1 VIVVN
6 SAPTM
11 RRVLT
16 SWVFHDIS
24 LHKWMRLEILP
35 QGRLCFSSLCLRAVN
50 LVRRMRDE
58 ARNLV
63 LPQGVVNSHSKIC
76 DGLFEKGMGL

>member
-1 VIVVN
+1 
-6 SAPTM
+6 M
-11 RRVLT
+11 RRVVT

-50 LVRRMRDE
+50 LVHHLRDA

-63 LPQGVVNSHSKIC
+63 LPQGVVNSHSKNC
-76 DGLFEKGMGL
+76 DGLFAKRMGL